1 MTRSSGTLQLA
12 HFSLFISAT
21 SIVATLLDD
30 LLTDCVAFLAHL
42 ALLIMTKPPSVC
54 VIGAGPGGMFFL
66 HALAS
71 RRRKLE
77 EELAANK
84 KQDGH
89 AHNAAVAAARAECEA
104 KLAVLPV
111 VDCYEKSSS
120 PGGVWRSASA
130 SSAPPA
136 ELDISLCSNESDK
149 ENHNQANASSNNRN
163 TTEKVATKPS
173 SSAPSSTAAAAADN
187 GSPSTQMYEA
197 LWINGNKEVQEFFD
211 YTFDEHFQRPMP
223 VYLPRAHVL
232 EYVLSRVTQKAN
244 IFDNVLFNTA
254 VVSVEYNSE
263 RKEFDVMSRNEITG
277 VTSSKT
283 YDKCIWSGGLNATA
297 KMPRDLVAMLS
308 HQNFQGQ
315 VIHSTEMKDFEAT
328 VRGKR
333 ILFVGD
339 SYSAED
345 LALQSLKLGAEQIYI
360 TSRKSYGT
368 ASYVNAWP
376 GDRVK
381 VLWCMLPTG
390 VTADGR
396 GIILSMIEWNYG
408 SERYEP
414 KEGGE
419 TVELED
425 ISTVVM
431 CTGYSPNME
440 CLSDELKAPWA
451 QKESKCVWSVPDG
464 WKMKPNTMTNEV
476 GDVIPSC
483 ELSGGEY
490 YVKRGLYRHALI
502 ENPNMMFLY
511 ESTSYPL
518 LEIDVASWLCLT
530 YVCGEV
536 KLPTADEMEKH
547 NCKQRLDEMSVPYLR
562 YYKDKNY
569 YAALNNM
576 PEDHWWS
583 KYTSREYKNYSKEY
597 TRYELQM
604 LARDMQDAGYP
615 AGFGSYE
622 KLSERGEMIV
632 DMTCE
637 DSQGRYRL
645 TSGDP
650 DSSWRTFRDCDPSPF
665 KSIYTGTGSVP
676 LQGKWMDLDNH
687 GEVSTELKRE

>member
-1 MTRSSGTLQLA
+1 
-12 HFSLFISAT
+12 
-21 SIVATLLDD
+21 
-30 LLTDCVAFLAHL
+30 
-42 ALLIMTKPPSVC
+42 MTKPPSVC

-77 EELAANK
+77 EEMASFAANNN
-84 KQDGH
+84 DGH
-89 AHNAAVAAARAECEA
+89 AQNAAAAAARAECEV
-104 KLAVLPV
+104 KLAGLPV

-130 SSAPPA
+130 SSAPPTEFLPPSIKNDKEHEDEPA
-136 ELDISLCSNESDK
+136 SPDTSLCSNESDE

-163 TTEKVATKPS
+163 MAVRCSGVLGDGTFKATAKVAANKPS

-244 IFDNVLFNTA
+244 IFDNVLFNTS

-263 RKEFDVMSRNEITG
+263 RKEFDVISRNEITG

-308 HQNFQGQ
+308 HQNFSGR

-333 ILFVGD
+333 VLFIGD

-360 TSRKSYGT
+360 TSRGGYGT

-381 VLWCMLPTG
+381 VLWYMLPTG
-390 VTADGR
+390 VTADGK
-396 GIILSMIEWNYG
+396 GIILSKMEWNY
-408 SERYEP
+408 STERYEP
-414 KEGGE
+414 KQGCE

-451 QKESKCVWSVPDG
+451 QKESKWVWSVPEG

-476 GDVIPSC
+476 GDVTPSE
-483 ELSGGEY
+483 ELTGGEY

-502 ENPNMMFLY
+502 DNPNMMFLY

-518 LEIDVASWLCLT
+518 LDIDVASWLCLA
-530 YVCGEV
+530 YVCGDVE
-536 KLPTADEMEKH
+536 LPTADEMEKR
-547 NCKQRLDEMSVPYLR
+547 NSKQRLDEMSVPYLR

-569 YAALNNM
+569 YAALNNL

-583 KYTSREYKNYSKEY
+583 KNYTSNEYKNYSNEY
-597 TRYELQM
+597 TRYQIM
-604 LARDMQDAGYP
+604 LMARDMQTAGYP

-622 KLSERGEMIV
+622 KLSERGEMMV

-645 TSGDP
+645 KSGDP

-676 LQGKWMDLDNH
+676 LKGKWMDLDNH
-687 GEVSTELKRE
+687 GEVSTDLK